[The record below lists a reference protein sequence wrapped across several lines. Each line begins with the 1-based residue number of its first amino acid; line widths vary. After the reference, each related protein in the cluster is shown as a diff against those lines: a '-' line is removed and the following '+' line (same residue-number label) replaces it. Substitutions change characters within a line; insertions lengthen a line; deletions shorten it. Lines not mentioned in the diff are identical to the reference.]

1 MSTGGFRKRV
11 KLAEIKY
18 MKEKI
23 KFKNGLV
30 TTIQRNTF
38 RNQKKWTYNFACKK
52 RHYVPIV
59 QYKPCT
65 HFTNLHGVNL
75 TLIYTSSKKKKKKK
89 N

>member
-38 RNQKKWTYNFACKK
+38 RNQKNGPTTLHAKK
-52 RHYVPIV
+52 DVMFPLYSINPAH
-59 QYKPCT
+59 
-65 HFTNLHGVNL
+65 
-75 TLIYTSSKKKKKKK
+75 TLQTFME
-89 N
+89 